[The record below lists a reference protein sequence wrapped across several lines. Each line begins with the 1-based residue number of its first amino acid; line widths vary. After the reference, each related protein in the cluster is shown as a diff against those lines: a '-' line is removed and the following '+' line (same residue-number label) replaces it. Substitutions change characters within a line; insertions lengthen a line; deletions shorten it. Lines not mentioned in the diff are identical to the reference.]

1 MPFTP
6 FHMGAALIVK
16 PVLNRYF
23 SVITFGLAQIAMDI
37 EPGVGMLTGADV
49 LHGPTHTI
57 LGALFIAYLVTL
69 IAPSVCSYLLTKW
82 NKEVIHYKL
91 PWLVQSEVVP
101 KTAVI
106 IGAFFGTLSHVAL
119 DSLMHHDIQPLL
131 PFSKANPL
139 MGLITHDGVYQL
151 CAIASV
157 LGVAAWL
164 AIKWVGRSARAVGV
178 SVAPEPLV
186 INAPQGFWT
195 LWVKELR
202 FTWFWILFLAVF
214 PFLLY
219 GSNIFSVVVLFFVVL
234 IGVPSAA
241 IGQLVAKGSW
251 RESLRRLV
259 VMVSVPALT
268 IFYAIQMDKQIPENA
283 TPITNAVELFR
294 EVTGLYPETLEEL
307 VPKHLANI
315 PDVRFSLVQPRIT
328 YRVKEGKPYLTIP
341 SVAGD
346 MFAMY
351 EYDFESKTWKHHS

>member
-1 MPFTP
+1 
-6 FHMGAALIVK
+6 MGAALIVK
-16 PVLNRYF
+16 PALNRHF
-23 SVITFGLAQIAMDI
+23 SVITFGIAQIAMDI
-37 EPGVGMLTGADV
+37 EPGIGMLTGADV

-57 LGALFIAYLVTL
+57 LGALVIAYLVTL
-69 IAPSVCSYLLTKW
+69 IAPSVCGYLQAKW
-82 NKEVIHYKL
+82 NEEVIHYKL
-91 PWLVQSEVVP
+91 PRLVQSEAVP

-164 AIKWVGRSARAVGV
+164 AIKWVSRSPQVVGV
-178 SVAPEPLV
+178 SVAHEPLTTG
-186 INAPQGFWT
+186 APQGFWT
-195 LWVKELR
+195 LWVQELR
-202 FTWFWILFLAVF
+202 FSWFWIFFLAVL

-241 IGQLVAKGSW
+241 IGQLVVKGSW
-251 RESLRRLV
+251 RKSLRRLV

-268 IFYAIQMDKQIPENA
+268 IFYALQVDKQIPVNA
-283 TPITNAVELFR
+283 TSITNAVELFR

-315 PDVRFSLVQPRIT
+315 PDVRFSLVQPQIT

-346 MFAMY
+346 MFAIY
-351 EYDFESKTWKHHS
+351 EYDFETKTWKHHD